1 MFGSSGDRIVYS
13 LTFEPS
19 LRLFV
24 SRFEQEKLRSKFQ
37 LFNNRLVP
45 IMNTKIHGDYL
56 SASHRNKIFKCL
68 VKLFVEALLLS
79 IVGELN
85 HVLAQGLH
93 VLLWCQIDDLIL
105 VH

>member
-45 IMNTKIHGDYL
+45 VMNTKIHGDYL
-56 SASHRNKIFKCL
+56 SARNRDKIFKCL
-68 VKLFVEALLLS
+68 VKLLVEALLLGV
-79 IVGELN
+79 VGELDD
-85 HVLAQGLH
+85 VLA
-93 VLLWCQIDDLIL
+93 
-105 VH
+105 